1 MRSDEA
7 KILLGF
13 PPNSIPSPTQI
24 KAAYRRKAWQT
35 HPDRFPPH
43 LKPEAES
50 KFKLI
55 SEAYSF
61 FTNTGG
67 NGRIQPTGISF
78 WFSNGNHQTRITIML
93 IDPSPITSIIFSG
106 CENWSSKST
115 PWTKKHETCFC
126 SFPCHNFG
134 STYAWWI
141 NCFQGLSKTKGGSTF
156 LQSFS
161 PVSSHTMQFNSV
173 QIYKYN
179 VIQLYAT

>member
-67 NGRIQPTGISF
+67 NGRIQPTASYSRVVKTGVPRAHRGQRNMRLASVPF
-78 WFSNGNHQTRITIML
+78 L
-93 IDPSPITSIIFSG
+93 VIILG
-106 CENWSSKST
+106 ALT
-115 PWTKKHETCFC
+115 
-126 SFPCHNFG
+126 
-134 STYAWWI
+134 
-141 NCFQGLSKTKGGSTF
+141 LGGSTASRAYRRQKEAQPSYNPF
-156 LQSFS
+156 L
-161 PVSSHTMQFNSV
+161 P
-173 QIYKYN
+173 
-179 VIQLYAT
+179 